1 MYYSILKEETAL
13 LLLKLA
19 LQIKRTIILLKIQNV
34 ISCLTIFPP
43 FSFQPLLQGPH
54 SQMVAGGGGGVALSN
69 FNNIHQQPQTAV
81 AMASTSSSST
91 SSSSFLH
98 TFPRNHN
105 TQHHSQNLRTTASG
119 VSESVNVCCSRLQHV
134 QQHHN
139 QQQQQQRRKTV
150 TFLDTNVVAC
160 PSTQNTNMNTNS
172 IVIKPVN
179 TTNSVVD
186 ELPLPPP
193 PLNSAVSSTSS
204 GGSDGPTTSVDE
216 EDEDSVSTIPNE
228 DYVESRV

>member
-1 MYYSILKEETAL
+1 M
-13 LLLKLA
+13 LKLA
-19 LQIKRTIILLKIQNV
+19 LQINRTIILLKIQNV
-34 ISCLTIFPP
+34 IPCLTIFPP